1 MATELSSGAISSILE
16 SVPGIAHV
24 LRSPVAD
31 AMVNLSRAAAGV
43 GTFRIQDARE
53 LIRYAVRRGLIG
65 GDEGDRVSAEIEGA
79 AAVKAEKAATRK
91 AAREERKRSS
101 GRPAAAHKHAAAKKT
116 APRPAGRASVRLTRR
131 SPRNT
136 ARGGARRRAR
146 NGVGAPGRRPF
157 SGDARWVRTARERWP
172 DLGWHPPG
180 GTHRASRPR

>member
-43 GTFRIQDARE
+43 GPFRIQDARE

-65 GDEGDRVSAEIEGA
+65 SDEGDRVTAEVEGA

-91 AAREERKRSS
+91 AAREERKRVAGRPTRSHGHPAGGVAPARKHQAGS
-101 GRPAAAHKHAAAKKT
+101 KAAGRPAARAKRSAHAKKPG
-116 APRPAGRASVRLTRR
+116 AHGKPRR
-131 SPRNT
+131 
-136 ARGGARRRAR
+136 
-146 NGVGAPGRRPF
+146 
-157 SGDARWVRTARERWP
+157 
-172 DLGWHPPG
+172 
-180 GTHRASRPR
+180 

>member
-65 GDEGDRVSAEIEGA
+65 SDEGDRVSAEIEGA
-79 AAVKAEKAATRK
+79 AAVKAEKAASRK
-91 AAREERKRSS
+91 AAREERKRVTHGHAHAA
-101 GRPAAAHKHAAAKKT
+101 GRPAAHKHVAPKKHAGHAKGVSAKK
-116 APRPAGRASVRLTRR
+116 A
-131 SPRNT
+131 
-136 ARGGARRRAR
+136 ARHAK
-146 NGVGAPGRRPF
+146 GRR
-157 SGDARWVRTARERWP
+157 
-172 DLGWHPPG
+172 
-180 GTHRASRPR
+180 

>member
-1 MATELSSGAISSILE
+1 MEIAVATELSSGAISSILE

-65 GDEGDRVSAEIEGA
+65 SDEGDRVSAEIEGA

-91 AAREERKRSS
+91 AAREERKRVAERSS
-101 GRPAAAHKHAAAKKT
+101 HSHGHAGGRSAAHKHPAAKK
-116 APRPAGRASVRLTRR
+116 ASRPAGKAKRVAH
-131 SPRNT
+131 
-136 ARGGARRRAR
+136 AKKAARR
-146 NGVGAPGRRPF
+146 GSGRR
-157 SGDARWVRTARERWP
+157 
-172 DLGWHPPG
+172 
-180 GTHRASRPR
+180 

>member
-1 MATELSSGAISSILE
+1 MEIAVATELSSGAISSILE

-65 GDEGDRVSAEIEGA
+65 SDEGDRVSAEIEGA

-91 AAREERKRSS
+91 AAREERKRVAERSS
-101 GRPAAAHKHAAAKKT
+101 RSHAHASGVHKHHTTKKAGRPAGKAKHVAHAKK
-116 APRPAGRASVRLTRR
+116 AGRR
-131 SPRNT
+131 
-136 ARGGARRRAR
+136 
-146 NGVGAPGRRPF
+146 
-157 SGDARWVRTARERWP
+157 
-172 DLGWHPPG
+172 H
-180 GTHRASRPR
+180 